1 MKSFVRAVGSGR
13 LSNQATW
20 TETGEI
26 IDVNSRSYK
35 FKTVKMIKIN
45 TMSIVNIDKY
55 TILIFWSRI

>member
-55 TILIFWSRI
+55 TILIF

>member
-35 FKTVKMIKIN
+35 FKTVKMITIN
-45 TMSIVNIDKY
+45 TISIVNIDKY
-55 TILIFWSRI
+55 TILIF